1 MLLTSVEQQQ
11 QGEGEIGTF
20 RVIVEHL
27 YHTKDGQTDGREEI
41 DQGHAQKQPFS
52 REQAGKRFCLGG
64 KPQGTRVL
72 KEKSI

>member
-52 REQAGKRFCLGG
+52 REQAGKRFCLGENH
-64 KPQGTRVL
+64 RVQEFL
-72 KEKSI
+72 KKNQ